1 MAEKTKNY
9 NLIKPELDDFCNVED
24 FNTNADI
31 IDEELKKAHDKLTIS
46 EENKVKEL
54 NLTFKVTGT
63 INIPTSKNT
72 IEVSPNMGLKIIEE

>member
-9 NLIKPELDDFCNVED
+9 NLIKPGLNDFYNIED
-24 FNTNADI
+24 FNKNVDI
-31 IDEELKKAHDKLTIS
+31 VDEELKKAHDKLTIS
-46 EENKVKEL
+46 EENQVKGL

-63 INIPTSKNT
+63 INIPSTAQT